1 MTTKIVQRQK
11 PEFQWKRGLRELRK
25 GKRTSRQLAGPPV
38 YAHAAHSLIAYL
50 RWLQLQIATE
60 MIVVAGFCGEAT
72 RIARYEL
79 LPESFELADQLL
91 AGRR

>member
-1 MTTKIVQRQK
+1 MESKPRISR
-11 PEFQWKRGLRELRK
+11 PEFLWKRGLRELRK

-38 YAHAAHSLIAYL
+38 YAHAAHSMIAEL
-50 RWLQLQIATE
+50 RGRRLQIVTE
-60 MIVVAGFCGEAT
+60 MIIVSGYCGQPT

-79 LPESFELADQLL
+79 RPESFELADQLL